1 MSPEGAAPD
10 GHGGREGI
18 VASSLTGARDTSGG
32 LRDALVLTRASDVR
46 PEPVRWAW
54 DGRIALGTLNFAVGE
69 PKLGKSTIALEIIAR
84 VSQGQLAGDLYGTP
98 HVAIVASA
106 EDSRS
111 RTIVPR
117 LHAAGADL
125 DRVIFVD
132 VRRDGLLGDLAF
144 PDDIEALE
152 RAAVKSKAAT
162 ILVDPLMAHIGATID
177 SHRDHHVRR
186 ALAPLARLA
195 DSTGAAVLAIGHLN
209 KAPTVHLF
217 AAIGGSIGLSAAA
230 RSILLVTRDPDQ
242 EEEEGPSRVIVHAAC
257 NLAPE
262 ATTLR
267 FAVEAREIVGP
278 AEEPI
283 KTSGI
288 AWHGEAAKVGVRD
301 VLTEDPDAEPGK
313 IAEAIEFLRVELA
326 DGPVEAKLVYKSA
339 GALLIADR
347 TLREAKSR
355 LRVQGR
361 KDGFE
366 RGWVWALPDPKGPRS
381 ESRPFDESFTT
392 NAQVTREVAEV
403 ARPPSG
409 KEAVATSGSSRD
421 DIVRDVLTPAGLG
434 RQTGGE
440 G

>member
-1 MSPEGAAPD
+1 M
-10 GHGGREGI
+10 GGDREEDTR
-18 VASSLTGARDTSGG
+18 SLAGPCDTSGG
-32 LRDALVLTRASDVR
+32 LPDGLVLTKASEVQ

-54 DGRIALGTLNFAVGE
+54 EGRAALGALNFTVGE
-69 PKLGKSTIALEIIAR
+69 PKLGKSTLALEIIAR
-84 VSQGQLAGDLYGTP
+84 LSRGQLAGDLYGTP
-98 HVAIVASA
+98 AVAIVASA

-117 LHAAGADL
+117 LCAAGADL
-125 DRVIFVD
+125 ERVIFVE

-144 PDDIEALE
+144 PEDIEALE

-209 KAPTVHLF
+209 KGPTAHLF

-230 RSILLVTRDPDQ
+230 RSILLVTRDPD

-267 FAVEAREIVGP
+267 FAVEAREIVGS

-288 AWHGEAAKVGVRD
+288 AWHGEAAKIGVRD
-301 VLTEDPDAEPGK
+301 VLTEDPDADPGK

-326 DGPVEAKLVYKSA
+326 DGPVEAKLVYKGA

-366 RGWVWALPDPKGPRS
+366 RGWVWALPDPKGPDS

-392 NAQVTREVAEV
+392 NAQVTREEAVV

-434 RQTGGE
+434 RPEQQGGRP
-440 G
+440 